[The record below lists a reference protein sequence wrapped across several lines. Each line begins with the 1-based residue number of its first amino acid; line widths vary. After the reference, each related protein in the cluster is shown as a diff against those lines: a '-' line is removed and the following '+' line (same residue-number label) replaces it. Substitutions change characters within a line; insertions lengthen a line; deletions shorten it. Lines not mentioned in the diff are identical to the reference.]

1 MHGGQIQVTGRD
13 LEIGSYA
20 DHLGEGSG
28 RTLAEARTDQ
38 QRSGNSPPEY
48 GQCTRED

>member
-28 RTLAEARTDQ
+28 RTLAEAEAEAEAEGKGEGEER
-38 QRSGNSPPEY
+38 
-48 GQCTRED
+48 